1 MFTNI
6 ILTIKDLFFTIY
18 WIAYAFT
25 SAIRAGLIG
34 VLIHDW
40 IEVLLNLIR

>member
-18 WIAYAFT
+18 WIAYVFVIT
-25 SAIRAGLIG
+25 IKGGIISEI
-34 VLIHDW
+34 IHS
-40 IEVLLNLIR
+40 LLEKILR

>member
-18 WIAYAFT
+18 WIAYVFVIT
-25 SAIRAGLIG
+25 IKGGIISEMIQ
-34 VLIHDW
+34 
-40 IEVLLNLIR
+40 LLLKKILR